1 MAQHLETGRWGEH
14 LAVEILTSQGYTLLE
29 QNWRPQPLPG
39 EPKLRGEID
48 AVLLDTDAN
57 LIFLEV
63 KTRSTENYGHPFTA
77 IHHGKTKKLKQL
89 AYYWCATHDVHDFTH
104 IQLDAIAITGTPEHF
119 TFEHLK
125 KVS

>member
-1 MAQHLETGRWGEH
+1 MTQHLLTGAWGER
-14 LAVEILTSQGYTLLE
+14 LALEILTCQGYTLLE
-29 QNWRPQPLPG
+29 KNWRPQPLPG
-39 EPKLRGEID
+39 EPPLRGEID
-48 AVLLDTDAN
+48 AVLLDPETN

-63 KTRSTENYGHPFTA
+63 KTRTTQHYGHPFEA

-89 AYYWCATHDVHDFTH
+89 AYHWCATHEMHDIAH
-104 IQLDAIAITGTPEHF
+104 IQLDAVAITGTPEKF